1 MNIRASLSLSGNWN
15 EREWALTGLSLIK
28 MLRRDAFDTV
38 SCETRVR
45 DKVASYFDQNQAN
58 ATYRETAG
66 YFTHDVHLVSL
77 SAFLLQP
84 IMIESGQYN
93 GLQAIVLAPTT
104 TFPFESLPPEL
115 RQMVYE
121 RVFCRSCTMDSSAHT
136 SGMERAK
143 WHHSNKINSQ
153 QPTKRKGVALDCTR
167 PGLRSLSLLLTSR
180 LICTEARPFLYN
192 GHDFVFRSMKQFNN
206 FVPRLGTS
214 ARFLKSAMIS
224 KGGAKLSKH
233 CCTLLN
239 RLESLQRIT
248 VTLPALPSAH
258 IFALLSYQWEY
269 IKLFVLVEG
278 VDEEESRRRLG
289 LISFRVG
296 PTQGNVLGSDGNV
309 FREITADMNEACRE
323 HLMRR
328 KVDRH
333 FQAGTET
340 IRL

>member
-1 MNIRASLSLSGNWN
+1 MTLHPR
-15 EREWALTGLSLIK
+15 REPQAKRHPHPSALIK
-28 MLRRDAFDTV
+28 MPRRDASDTV
-38 SCETRVR
+38 PSQIRVR

-77 SAFLLQP
+77 SAFRLQP

-104 TFPFESLPPEL
+104 TFPFQNLPPEL

-136 SGMERAK
+136 SGMENAK
-143 WHHSNKINSQ
+143 WHHSNNTNSR
-153 QPTKRKGVALDCTR
+153 QPSKRRSVALD
-167 PGLRSLSLLLTSR
+167 S
-180 LICTEARPFLYN
+180 RPFLYN

-206 FVPRLGTS
+206 FIPRLGTS

-233 CCTLLN
+233 CYTLLN

-258 IFALLSYQWEY
+258 ISALLSYQWEY
-269 IKLFVLVEG
+269 IKLFVLAEG
-278 VDEEESRRRLG
+278 VDEEERR
-289 LISFRVG
+289 
-296 PTQGNVLGSDGNV
+296 
-309 FREITADMNEACRE
+309 
-323 HLMRR
+323 
-328 KVDRH
+328 
-333 FQAGTET
+333 
-340 IRL
+340 

>member
-1 MNIRASLSLSGNWN
+1 MP
-15 EREWALTGLSLIK
+15 
-28 MLRRDAFDTV
+28 RRDAFDTV
-38 SCETRVR
+38 PSQIRVR

-66 YFTHDVHLVSL
+66 YFTHDVHLWSL
-77 SAFLLQP
+77 GAFRLQP
-84 IMIESGQYN
+84 IMIDSGQHN

-104 TFPFESLPPEL
+104 TFPFQDLPPEL

-143 WHHSNKINSQ
+143 WHHRNNTSSQ
-153 QPTKRKGVALDCTR
+153 QPTKRKGVALSCTR
-167 PGLRSLSLLLTSR
+167 PEIRSLSLLLTSR
-180 LICTEARPFLYN
+180 LIYTEARPFLYN
-192 GHDFVFRSMKQFNN
+192 GHDFVFRSMKQFNS

-214 ARFLKSAMIS
+214 ARFLKSALIA
-224 KGGAKLSKH
+224 KGGARVSAR
-233 CCTLLN
+233 CYTLLN
-239 RLESLQRIT
+239 QLESLQRIT

-258 IFALLSYQWEY
+258 ISALVSYQWEH
-269 IKLFVLVEG
+269 IKLFVLAEG

-296 PTQGNVLGSDGNV
+296 PTQGNVLGSNGDV
-309 FREITADMNEACRE
+309 IREITADMNEACRE
-323 HLMRR
+323 RLVRR
-328 KVDRH
+328 KLNRH

-340 IRL
+340 IQL